1 VGRRAAPPH
10 LYCSEHHKP
19 ALLYNCPVKLSDFD
33 YHLPPEF
40 IAQTP
45 IEPRDRSRLMVLRR
59 SGQTIEHS
67 YFYNLGNYLQ
77 PGDLLV
83 FNDSRVLPARLFA
96 ETENGAAV
104 EILLLRRLEEN
115 VWQTTT
121 RPGRRTRP
129 GARLVLKDTAGHAAS
144 TAEVIREGE
153 GGTRIIR
160 FSSEEPLE
168 RLGKAPL
175 PPYIRTPLAD
185 PERYQ
190 TVYARIKGSAAAPTA
205 GLHFTPGLLK
215 SLQEHGIQFAFLTL
229 HIGLDTF
236 RPVRV
241 EDPTRHHIHKEWG
254 EITPE
259 TAAAINRAHREGR
272 RIIAVGTT
280 STRLLEA
287 CTIPSPAMK
296 EDHNE
301 VETPVLHPFSGWVD
315 LFILPGHRFR
325 AVDAMLTNFH
335 LPRSTLL
342 MLVSAFAGRD
352 FILRAYQEA
361 RIRGYRFYSFGDACL
376 IL

>member
-1 VGRRAAPPH
+1 MKV
-10 LYCSEHHKP
+10 
-19 ALLYNCPVKLSDFD
+19 SDFD
-33 YHLPPEF
+33 YHLPSDF

-45 IEPRDRSRLMVLRR
+45 IDPRDRSRLMVLRR
-59 SGQTIEHS
+59 SDQAIEHS
-67 YFYNLGNYLQ
+67 HFYHIGNYLK

-83 FNDSRVLPARLFA
+83 FNDSRVFRARLFGR
-96 ETENGAAV
+96 TGNGNQV
-104 EILLLRRLEEN
+104 EVLLLRRLEEN
-115 VWQTTT
+115 VWQATT
-121 RPGRRTRP
+121 RPGKKTRP
-129 GARLVLKDTAGHAAS
+129 GAKLTFESPGGDVAD
-144 TAEVIREGE
+144 TAEVIKEGE

-175 PPYIRTPLAD
+175 PPYIKAPLAD

-190 TVYARIKGSAAAPTA
+190 TVYARVKGSAAAPTA
-205 GLHFTPGLLK
+205 GLHFTPELLR
-215 SLQEHGIQFAFLTL
+215 SLQERGIQFTFVTL

-241 EDPTRHHIHKEWG
+241 EDPIHHHIHKEWG
-254 EITPE
+254 EVTME
-259 TAAAINRAHREGR
+259 TAEAINHARKEGR

-280 STRLLEA
+280 STRILEA
-287 CTIPSPAMK
+287 SALPDGAVRSLSSWI
-296 EDHNE
+296 
-301 VETPVLHPFSGWVD
+301 D

-342 MLVSAFAGRD
+342 MLVSAFAGRE
-352 FILRAYQEA
+352 FILRAYTEA
-361 RIRGYRFYSFGDACL
+361 QSRGYRFYSFGDACL